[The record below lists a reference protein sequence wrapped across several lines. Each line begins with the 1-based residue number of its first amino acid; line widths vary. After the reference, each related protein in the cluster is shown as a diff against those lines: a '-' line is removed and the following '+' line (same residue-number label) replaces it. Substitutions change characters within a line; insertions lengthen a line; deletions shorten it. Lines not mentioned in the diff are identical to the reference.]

1 MLYLYDVWVNW
12 FEGEKEGYNV
22 CEYHEW
28 RKSDQIE
35 ILEQIP
41 VIFVQEDLYRVI
53 ENSLNQL
60 PSQLLEL
67 IHKREYIRKGHRRGE
82 IEYASIVSEGRGII
96 ELDTSASQSQI
107 KKGHRRS
114 EIEYACSV
122 SDGRG
127 IIAID
132 TSGSQIPIKKSRL
145 IPRQEQQVFELSR
158 KSKVRKFNFTPYDEE
173 EQSLVFMD
181 HSLIYGLTRRE
192 RQLKKILMIGMEQLK
207 STDNLNEI
215 IYWLTEWD
223 YEKVSTISKE
233 MGCQQIWEILF
244 DEIKDGWS
252 EAHEE
257 FCSKLVKGNRF
268 LESCWELEYTQ
279 CKNKS
284 Y

>member
-12 FEGEKEGYNV
+12 FEGEQEGYNV
-22 CEYHEW
+22 CEYYEW

-41 VIFVQEDLYRVI
+41 VLFIVENLYQMI

-60 PSQLLEL
+60 PNQMLEL
-67 IHKREYIRKGHRRGE
+67 IHKRAYIRKGHRR
-82 IEYASIVSEGRGII
+82 
-96 ELDTSASQSQI
+96 
-107 KKGHRRS
+107 S
-114 EIEYACSV
+114 EIKYACIV

-132 TSGSQIPIKKSRL
+132 TSGSHIPMKKSRL
-145 IPRQEQQVFELSR
+145 IPRQEQQVYELAK
-158 KSKVRKFNFTPYDEE
+158 KSKLRKFNFTPYNEE

-181 HSLIYGLTRRE
+181 YSLVHGLTRRE

-223 YEKVSTISKE
+223 YEKVSSISKK
-233 MGCQQIWEILF
+233 MGKQQIWEILF
-244 DEIKDGWS
+244 NDVKNGWS

-279 CKNKS
+279 SKNKS
-284 Y
+284 F

>member
-67 IHKREYIRKGHRRGE
+67 IHKSSDNRKGHRRRE
-82 IEYASIVSEGRGII
+82 IEYAYI
-96 ELDTSASQSQI
+96 
-107 KKGHRRS
+107 
-114 EIEYACSV
+114 V

-145 IPRQEQQVFELSR
+145 IPRKEQQVFELSR

-252 EAHEE
+252 DAHEE